1 MVWRKKTC
9 SFPLFSDDEKFG
21 SYFVFLRDKMIPGET
36 CCLRLVLNML
46 MEIELLGRIISLEKL
61 SNEAHKRSG
70 EDSATSYCNM
80 PVK

>member
-1 MVWRKKTC
+1 
-9 SFPLFSDDEKFG
+9 
-21 SYFVFLRDKMIPGET
+21 MIPGET

-70 EDSATSYCNM
+70 EYSATSYCNM